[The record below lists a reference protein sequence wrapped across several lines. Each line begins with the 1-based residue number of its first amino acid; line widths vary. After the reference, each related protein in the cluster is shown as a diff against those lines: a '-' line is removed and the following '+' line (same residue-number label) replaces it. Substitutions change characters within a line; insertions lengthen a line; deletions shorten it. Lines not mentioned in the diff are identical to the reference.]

1 MASSVLCKMLFWVVN
16 LWLTI
21 LIWFKSFLGN
31 MEEEGPLLGALL
43 KLILGRPLT
52 QFSGLS

>member
-1 MASSVLCKMLFWVVN
+1 MFFWVVN
-16 LWLTI
+16 LWLTV

-43 KLILGRPLT
+43 KLILGRPFT
-52 QFSGLS
+52 WFNGLS